1 MDFRLSEVGVDE
13 VGVLGAACAARREF
27 LKSSLNNDDQK
38 KEGRNGNYNQKNQL
52 ASSSHNT
59 FLSIL
64 LHISPLLLSFLF
76 LPTVLKRF
84 F

>member
-27 LKSSLNNDDQK
+27 LKSSSTDQK
-38 KEGRNGNYNQKNQL
+38 KDGRNGNHDQKNQL
-52 ASSSHNT
+52 SSSNT
-59 FLSIL
+59 FFSIL